1 MKNIFSR
8 SWWWVMWLWVA
19 GCGALPGR
27 TAPTLRADPGEPAVP
42 IADPAAAVSDETTPT
57 LEEPT
62 APVPAFPGFSGAP
75 EAAIP
80 EPPRTG
86 GFFLQT
92 SNAFALI
99 TSKKVREEIPY
110 YRPKTEWDVLSLQA
124 HTFGVGQ
131 GVFGTRFEY
140 AFGLTILDQVGEPDA
155 AGIGL
160 FLGMEWGFEPWGPWH
175 LTVWGHGFAALFN
188 HSGESGDMQ
197 QVAAGGGLHYTVQR
211 WFRLFVRAGLGG
223 QWIDTSD
230 VDVIWA
236 RPRELAVNSLI
247 VVLTAGV
254 VLDW

>member
-1 MKNIFSR
+1 MKDFFSR
-8 SWWWVMWLWVA
+8 SWWWVLIPWVA
-19 GCGALPGR
+19 ACGALPGQPS
-27 TAPTLRADPGEPAVP
+27 PTLHASPRELAAPSGAGASAYAEPIP
-42 IADPAAAVSDETTPT
+42 
-57 LEEPT
+57 EEPT
-62 APVPAFPGFSGAP
+62 APVPTFPGLSGQPAEP
-75 EAAIP
+75 AP

-92 SNAFALI
+92 SNAFALV

-140 AFGLTILDQVGEPDA
+140 AFGFTILDQVGAPDA

-175 LTVWGHGFAALFN
+175 LTAWGHGFAALFN

-197 QVAAGGGLHYTVQR
+197 QLAFGGGLHYTVLP
-211 WFRLFVRAGLGG
+211 WFRLFARAGLGG

-230 VDVIWA
+230 VDVIWE